1 MKLVTIIDYGSG
13 NIKSVF
19 NAFNLLSRKEENLK
33 VLVSSNKS
41 DISNSTH
48 LVLPGVGSFKSCIDG
63 LKRSNLIE
71 TISKKVIYKKNYEH
85 VKYTLYP
92 QSLCKTP
99 KWTEEKSQN
108 TKAILRGNYFVFMRF
123 FSKNEKW
130 FH

>member
-19 NAFNLLSRKEENLK
+19 NAFNLLSRRKENLK

-71 TISKKVIYKKNYEH
+71 TISKKVNSEKTPFLGICVGMQMLASKGFENGEFSGLKLDSRRCKKNI
-85 VKYTLYP
+85 K
-92 QSLCKTP
+92 
-99 KWTEEKSQN
+99 KS
-108 TKAILRGNYFVFMRF
+108 KKF
-123 FSKNEKW
+123 KNSSYGME
-130 FH
+130 

>member
-1 MKLVTIIDYGSG
+1 MKLVTTIDYGSG

-19 NAFNLLSRKEENLK
+19 NAFNLLSKRKENLK

-71 TISKKVIYKKNYEH
+71 TI
-85 VKYTLYP
+85 
-92 QSLCKTP
+92 
-99 KWTEEKSQN
+99 
-108 TKAILRGNYFVFMRF
+108 
-123 FSKNEKW
+123 
-130 FH
+130 

>member
-19 NAFNLLSRKEENLK
+19 NAFNLLSRRKENLK

-71 TISKKVIYKKNYEH
+71 TISKKVNSEKK
-85 VKYTLYP
+85 K
-92 QSLCKTP
+92 
-99 KWTEEKSQN
+99 
-108 TKAILRGNYFVFMRF
+108 
-123 FSKNEKW
+123 
-130 FH
+130 